1 MVTNKRMVSKQ
12 AVIDISGGF
21 IAWFLFGFFSKHF
34 FFSKLSL
41 LTKRKNYE
49 LYCILNMNLDFSI
62 ILFLQSLDHIIK
74 YSTHTFIHE
83 QVHLHV

>member
-34 FFSKLSL
+34 FFKI
-41 LTKRKNYE
+41 KFINKKKE
-49 LYCILNMNLDFSI
+49 L
-62 ILFLQSLDHIIK
+62 
-74 YSTHTFIHE
+74 
-83 QVHLHV
+83 